1 VQAFGFRT
9 ELNENIMATT
19 ADFRT
24 GYVIELEGE
33 PCVLLEFQ
41 HFKMGRGGSY
51 VRTRLR
57 NLKTGRIL
65 EKTFRGGDKVEE
77 ASLERRPMQY
87 LYREGEELLLMDNE
101 TYEQLSVP
109 AGMLG
114 SGVGFLKESATVT
127 VLLHSENPIGVEL
140 PNFVELVVAS
150 TEPGVR
156 GDTVSGSTKKA
167 VLETG
172 GTVLVPLFIEEGE
185 KLKIDTRTESY
196 VERVR

>member
-1 VQAFGFRT
+1 
-9 ELNENIMATT
+9 
-19 ADFRT
+19 
-24 GYVIELEGE
+24 
-33 PCVLLEFQ
+33 
-41 HFKMGRGGSY
+41 
-51 VRTRLR
+51 
-57 NLKTGRIL
+57 
-65 EKTFRGGDKVEE
+65 
-77 ASLERRPMQY
+77 MQY

>member
-1 VQAFGFRT
+1 M
-9 ELNENIMATT
+9 ELNDKNMATT

-33 PCVLLEFQ
+33 LCAVLEFQ

-65 EKTFRGGDKVEE
+65 EKTFRGGDKVDE
-77 ASLERRPMQY
+77 AVLERRPMQY
-87 LYREGEELLLMDNE
+87 LYREGDSLLLMDNE
-101 TYEQLSVP
+101 TYEQHSVP
-109 AGMLG
+109 AAMLG
-114 SGVGFLKESATVT
+114 SSVGYLKESATVT
-127 VLLHSENPIGVEL
+127 VLLHRENPIGVEM
-140 PNFVELVVAS
+140 PNFVELVVTS

-156 GDTVSGSTKKA
+156 GDTVSGATKKA

-185 KLKIDTRTESY
+185 KLRIDTRTESY

>member
-1 VQAFGFRT
+1 
-9 ELNENIMATT
+9 MATT
-19 ADFRT
+19 TDFKT

-33 PCVLLEFQ
+33 LCAVLEFQ

-65 EKTFRGGDKVEE
+65 EKTFRGGDKVDE
-77 ASLERRPMQY
+77 AVLERRPMQY
-87 LYREGEELLLMDNE
+87 LYREGESLLLMDNE
-101 TYEQLSVP
+101 TYEQHTVP
-109 AGMLG
+109 AAMLG
-114 SGVGFLKESATVT
+114 SSVGFLKENATVT
-127 VLLHSENPIGVEL
+127 VLLHRENPIGVEM

-156 GDTVSGSTKKA
+156 GDTVSGATKKA

-185 KLKIDTRTESY
+185 KLRIDTRTESY

>member
-1 VQAFGFRT
+1 
-9 ELNENIMATT
+9 M
-19 ADFRT
+19 
-24 GYVIELEGE
+24 IELEGE
-33 PCVLLEFQ
+33 PCALLEFQ

-167 VLETG
+167 VHETG